1 MDVFV
6 LYLFIATATPL
17 FLWTES
23 KKMAIMQM
31 PFIAVIWLYAIL
43 HMTNADLSP
52 MMHTMFISIFV
63 ANVIFAHIAAVLIF
77 AGPYFK
83 KKKLEKDSI
92 ID

>member
-31 PFIAVIWLYAIL
+31 PFIAVIWLYMIL
-43 HMTNADLSP
+43 YLAKVDLSP
-52 MMHTMFISIFV
+52 MMHTVFISIFV
-63 ANVIFAHIAAVLIF
+63 ANVIFAHIAAIMIY
-77 AGPYFK
+77 APYIK
-83 KKKLEKDSI
+83 KKKLEKKTI
-92 ID
+92 VE